1 MDGRFQDGWL
11 NVIWKWNKSIC
22 AWEYGIRLGYRWGI
36 VQVNDGGGWGWG
48 VEGDRGGG
56 VYCLLEVPERCNC
69 HVNANFFSEHFP
81 ILFCT

>member
-22 AWEYGIRLGYRWGI
+22 AWEYGIRLGYRWVI
-36 VQVNDGGGWGWG
+36 VQVNDG
-48 VEGDRGGG
+48 GGG

-69 HVNANFFSEHFP
+69 QVNANFFSEHFP